1 MMLLAS
7 HSLSSLPTED
17 ALANAGLLLA
27 NRTTSHERRFVM
39 FARIVEFIPKVE
51 KKEELFK
58 VVRNEVLPILK
69 KQPGFL
75 EILPF
80 LPESTT
86 DKTFT
91 VTLWA
96 EKRDAERYEQE
107 VYPKVAEIVKPYL
120 VSAITFRHYTV
131 DTTVCPNFMEALTA

>member
-1 MMLLAS
+1 MPNSQLAVAPILKEEKEKS
-7 HSLSSLPTED
+7 
-17 ALANAGLLLA
+17 
-27 NRTTSHERRFVM
+27 VM

-80 LPESTT
+80 VPESTT
-86 DKTFT
+86 EKAIT

-96 EKRDAERYEQE
+96 EKRDAERYERE
-107 VYPKVAEIVKPYL
+107 AYPKVAEIVKPYL
-120 VSAITFRHYTV
+120 TSAITFKHYVVETS
-131 DTTVCPNFMEALTA
+131 VCPNFMEALTA